1 MINKTLTSHSSFL
14 VNARFGLKRLDP
26 LLSHHWPD
34 NLPTPAR
41 NGIRI
46 WVKWDYISDQWNTL
60 DPNSSKK
67 RFQKPY
73 IMHMTKEVK
82 LGFFG
87 WQFVKQFALCY
98 WTVVCRVCLSVCNV
112 GVSWQNGWMDHDE
125 TWHGDRLWHK
135 PHCIRWGLSPPH
147 KKGHSPQFLAHVY
160 CDQTAGWIKI
170 PFGME
175 VGLGPGDIV
184 LDGDPAAPPQKKC
197 GTAPT

>member
-1 MINKTLTSHSSFL
+1 
-14 VNARFGLKRLDP
+14 
-26 LLSHHWPD
+26 
-34 NLPTPAR
+34 
-41 NGIRI
+41 
-46 WVKWDYISDQWNTL
+46 
-60 DPNSSKK
+60 
-67 RFQKPY
+67 
-73 IMHMTKEVK
+73 
-82 LGFFG
+82 
-87 WQFVKQFALCY
+87 
-98 WTVVCRVCLSVCNV
+98 
-112 GVSWQNGWMDHDE
+112 MDHDE